1 VVSVFIPAAS
11 QNFDAVSTCSVLS
24 SLSGVEW
31 KGANLHADNPAVSV
45 LLVVVLSRNSTK
57 SQRGQIHDYR
67 SLSVPQLSPAAGRVI
82 YSLSKP
88 LIIVNSVMVVLLK
101 RREMVTHLP
110 TRFHAVSPWQA
121 RRKQLERVHSLIHH
135 TSRGR
140 LYYPERC
147 PYKKTFWLRLRSLS
161 SDETPRQ
168 FMMSSV

>member
-67 SLSVPQLSPAAGRVI
+67 SLSVPQLSPAAFADRFESYWESDI
-82 YSLSKP
+82 FSK
-88 LIIVNSVMVVLLK
+88 
-101 RREMVTHLP
+101 
-110 TRFHAVSPWQA
+110 Q
-121 RRKQLERVHSLIHH
+121 
-135 TSRGR
+135 TSH
-140 LYYPERC
+140 YC
-147 PYKKTFWLRLRSLS
+147 
-161 SDETPRQ
+161 
-168 FMMSSV
+168 